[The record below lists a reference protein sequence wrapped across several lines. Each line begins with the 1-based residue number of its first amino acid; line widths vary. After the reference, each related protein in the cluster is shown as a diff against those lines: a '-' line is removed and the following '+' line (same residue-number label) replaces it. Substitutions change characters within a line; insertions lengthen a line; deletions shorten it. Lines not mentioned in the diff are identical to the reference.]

1 MLSNKENNTQFWINN
16 PKILL
21 NNKYITEVS
30 FNNNMTLEQ
39 KLNALTRF
47 IILVSIVGFILIR
60 HFSILLLGIFF
71 ILIVVLYHSYLK
83 TEDKENFSLIGLLD
97 LNKKEAINKTNPL
110 MNPLTSDFNTKFK
123 QNEALDNE
131 KYNNEINDIAK
142 NTIIDI
148 NENNKDNNK
157 LFNDLESNLNF
168 ETSMRQFYSIPGSS
182 VPNGQEKFLDF
193 CYGNLTSEKNISVY

>member
-21 NNKYITEVS
+21 NNQYITQVS

-47 IILVSIVGFILIR
+47 IILISIVGFILIR

-83 TEDKENFSLIGLLD
+83 SENKENFSLIELLD

-148 NENNKDNNK
+148 NDNNK